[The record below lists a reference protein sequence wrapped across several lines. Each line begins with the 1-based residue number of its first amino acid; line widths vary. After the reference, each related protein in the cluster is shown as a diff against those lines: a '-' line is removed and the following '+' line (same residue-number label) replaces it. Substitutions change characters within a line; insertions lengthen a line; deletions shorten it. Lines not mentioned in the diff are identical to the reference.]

1 MVSVDSK
8 ISSTNKSACININ
21 ININF
26 WSIFSNFFSL
36 LFVFIAKRQC
46 KALQMLGKTRFF
58 IFCARFLLPNIYVLI
73 PEDHETWK
81 QYISIH
87 VVIYLL
93 YTKNKKFELFLLA
106 KLVKEKKGVSCI
118 AESQF
123 FVFMTENYA
132 Q

>member
-21 ININF
+21 INS
-26 WSIFSNFFSL
+26 WSIFCNFFSL
-36 LFVFIAKRQC
+36 LSFTYHNPVRRYKCSARHVSSF
-46 KALQMLGKTRFF
+46 
-58 IFCARFLLPNIYVLI
+58 FCARFLLPNIYVLI